1 MSRIVISIDPVIFT
15 FGSLE
20 LRWYSL
26 AILVAILVG
35 VWVAEREYR
44 RRDLAPTHFGG
55 IAFYAIAGGILGAR
69 LLHIV
74 DRLDYYADHP
84 AHVLDFQSGGLAIY
98 GAVLGGFAGVAVA
111 TRIYRVPM
119 LPVIDAVAPALAL
132 AQAIGRLGCIVNGDA
147 WGARTDWPLA
157 FIYTNPDSFI
167 PNQLLDVP
175 THPYPLYDMAL
186 NLAVFIVIWR
196 MRRRALPSGMLFA
209 TFVTLYAAGR
219 FVISWVREERV
230 WFLGLQE
237 AQVIALAALM
247 AGVVAL
253 ALLARRTGRPGGRLT
268 QSPLPW

>member
-15 FGSLE
+15 LGSLE

-26 AILVAILVG
+26 SILVAILVG

-74 DRLDYYADHP
+74 DRLDYYAAHP
-84 AHVLDFQSGGLAIY
+84 AHVLNFQSGGLAIY

-119 LPVIDAVAPALAL
+119 LLVIDAVAPALAL

-157 FIYTNPDSFI
+157 FVYTNPESFI
-167 PNQLLDVP
+167 PDRLLDVP
-175 THPYPLYDMAL
+175 TYPYPLYDMAL
-186 NLAVFIVIWR
+186 NLVVFAVVWR
-196 MRRRALPSGMLFA
+196 LRRRPLPAGTLFA
-209 TFVTLYAAGR
+209 TFVTLYAIGR
-219 FVISWVREERV
+219 FGISWVREERV
-230 WFLGLQE
+230 WVIGLQE
-237 AQVIALAALM
+237 AQI
-247 AGVVAL
+247 VAL
-253 ALLARRTGRPGGRLT
+253 AGAAIGAAALVALLGRSRRAAPVTR
-268 QSPLPW
+268 